1 MTEKSNVAKANRS
14 GIITIILA
22 FIAIILCMLIWY
34 FWTQSSSIGREA
46 AKNAYIQA
54 KEETADK
61 VYDQFYQAAYSYAEK
76 ANHVS
81 NVASI
86 SIEKVR
92 KIGKLEVLS
101 VNDQVYII
109 SEEKDNNSGASVW
122 ISVPGQAVFTVDLEG
137 AEYIIDSDRQYVLVR
152 VPAPVLNLDTI
163 KLGEAEK
170 LLFEEGAFS
179 SKSSVGTGEELG
191 QNILREARSTI
202 QIEMESNQEY
212 FQLAKNAAT
221 RLIISYVK
229 AFNQGIEGLTVE
241 VEFYD

>member
-1 MTEKSNVAKANRS
+1 MNQKIIGAKSNRS
-14 GIITIILA
+14 GIITLMLT
-22 FIAIILCMLIWY
+22 FTTIILCMVIWY
-34 FWTQSSSIGREA
+34 FWTQSIRIGSEA
-46 AKNAYIQA
+46 AHNAYIQA
-54 KEETADK
+54 KEDTATK
-61 VYDQFYQAAYSYAEK
+61 VYEQYYQTAYSYAEK

-86 SIEKVR
+86 SIENVR

-101 VNDQVYII
+101 VNDRVYII
-109 SEEKDNNSGASVW
+109 SEEKDNDSGASVW
-122 ISVPGQAVFTVDLEG
+122 ISVPGQAAFTVDLEG
-137 AEYIIDSDRQYVLVR
+137 AEYIIDNDRHYVLVR

-170 LLFEEGAFS
+170 LFFQEGKFS
-179 SKSSVGTGEELG
+179 SKSSIGNGEDLA

-212 FQLAKNAAT
+212 FQLAKNSAT
-221 RLIISYVK
+221 RLIISFVK
-229 AFNQGIEGLTVE
+229 AFNQDVDGLVVE